1 LSTGIAL
8 PPHLELPVREYV
20 SIAVEAERLGY
31 GRLWATEAGS
41 ADAFALLTACAGA
54 TRSIQLATGILPIQT
69 RSPALTAQAS
79 ATLQDFSGG
88 RFTLGLGVSTP
99 VVISGW
105 NGLPWEGKL
114 SRLREY
120 VVTVKRL
127 LSGQTV
133 EREHGWYPMKGSR
146 LLMHLPEAPVPVVL
160 AGLGPAMLALAGE
173 IADGGLVNYL
183 GAAGIGEA
191 VERVK
196 TAAKERDGGADPSV
210 AAFVRAAVVSGSAE
224 DARTAAQREVMA
236 KVIVPAYRRSFISQ
250 GWGEACERAL
260 ALWNS
265 GERGAAARSLPEEM
279 TSSIVLIGSAA
290 DVHARFAAFRETR
303 LDEPVLYAIAT
314 ERQPE
319 RARAQFLATMRALA
333 PAAS

>member
-1 LSTGIAL
+1 MSTGIAL
-8 PPHLELPVREYV
+8 PPHLELPVRDYV
-20 SIAVEAERLGY
+20 TVAVEAERLGY

-41 ADAFALLTACAGA
+41 ADAFALLTACASA

-127 LSGQTV
+127 LAGETV
-133 EREHGWYPMKGSR
+133 ERENGWYPMTGSR

-173 IADGGLVNYL
+173 VADGGLVNYL

-210 AAFVRAAVVSGSAE
+210 AAFVRACVVSGSAE
-224 DARTAAQREVMA
+224 DARTAAQREVMG
-236 KVIVPAYRRSFISQ
+236 KVIVPAYRRSFVSQ

-260 ALWNS
+260 TLWNN

-290 DVHARFAAFRETR
+290 DVRARFAAFRETR
-303 LDEPVLYAIAT
+303 LDEPVLYAIST
-314 ERQPE
+314 ERQPGQ
-319 RARAQFLATMRALA
+319 ARAQFLATMRALA
-333 PAAS
+333 LAAS